1 MSKEDDRLKAARMLL
16 GAIERGDQ
24 AALINAYAEN
34 AVQVE
39 HPNRLKPKG
48 DRRSRAKMAE
58 DLVRGKKLLRSERY
72 DVLEAV
78 VMGDLVALQVKW
90 TGVVDVAVGA
100 LQPGDSMI
108 CESGIFLRFQA
119 DKIVEQHN
127 HDCFEDFLTTRN

>member
-24 AALINAYAEN
+24 AAPINAYAEN

-58 DLVRGKKLLRSERY
+58 DLARGKKLLRSERY
-72 DVLEAV
+72 EVLETV
-78 VMGDLVALQVKW
+78 VMGDLVAMQVKW

-127 HDCFEDFLTTRN
+127 YDCFEDFLTTRN